1 MFPSI
6 VRLVRPAPR
15 RLPAVL
21 AAAWALSLAPSLLPA
36 QTQDATLTGTVSDA
50 ASSQPISGARVFVPG
65 TVMSATTR
73 LDGTYRLR
81 LVPGT
86 HEVRVTYIG
95 YGIGRDTIQAQ
106 PGASLS
112 RNFRLNREALAL
124 QELAVVGTRAAERTS
139 TDAPVPV
146 DVLSAAEIK
155 QTGRTETAQIIQALL
170 EAGLLLV

>member
-73 LDGTYRLR
+73 LYRLR

-95 YGIGRDTIQAQ
+95 YGIGRDTIQAA

-112 RNFRLNREALAL
+112 RDFRLNREALAL